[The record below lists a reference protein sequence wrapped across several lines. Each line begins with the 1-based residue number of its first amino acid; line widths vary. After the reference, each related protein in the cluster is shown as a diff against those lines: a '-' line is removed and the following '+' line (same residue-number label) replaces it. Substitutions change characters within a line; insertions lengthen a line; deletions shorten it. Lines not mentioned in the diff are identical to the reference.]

1 MKTSDDRWLTRLRA
15 LLGSMAFGWDVVAGG
30 GRLWVIVASLWLLGG
45 PIEQILYFLT
55 SGRISFVI
63 QQAPPEVTPAA
74 PVLPPPDPTAPGPGG
89 EP

>member
-1 MKTSDDRWLTRLRA
+1 MKTVDDRWLTRLRA
-15 LLGSMAFGWDVVAGG
+15 LLGSTAFMWDVVAGG

-63 QQAPPEVTPAA
+63 QQPPAVEPPA
-74 PVLPPPDPTAPGPGG
+74 VSLPPPGPTEPDPGG
-89 EP
+89 DP